1 LIKKASL
8 SGKPF
13 AVHTSFINKKFM
25 SGLQNFVQLPVA
37 DGTTMQAYTS
47 LPEHGK
53 SPFPG
58 LVLFQEAFGVN
69 HYIRKLADRFAAE
82 GYLVIA
88 PELFHRSGPPGAA
101 IDYTDFPSAMPHLKA
116 ITVEGL
122 EADIRAA
129 WNWLQNNSQVT
140 GEHIVATGYCLG
152 GRVSFLANT
161 ILPFRAVA
169 SYYGAGIVPDLIK
182 RAASINAPHLFFW
195 GGKDQHIPKEQ
206 IETVKTEM
214 TNAGKKFINVE
225 FSDADHG
232 FFCDERA
239 SFNADA
245 SELAWGLTLEFFI
258 QKMKR

>member
-1 LIKKASL
+1 
-8 SGKPF
+8 
-13 AVHTSFINKKFM
+13 
-25 SGLQNFVQLPVA
+25 
-37 DGTTMQAYTS
+37 
-47 LPEHGK
+47 
-53 SPFPG
+53 
-58 LVLFQEAFGVN
+58 
-69 HYIRKLADRFAAE
+69 
-82 GYLVIA
+82 
-88 PELFHRSGPPGAA
+88 
-101 IDYTDFPSAMPHLKA
+101 
-116 ITVEGL
+116 
-122 EADIRAA
+122 
-129 WNWLQNNSQVT
+129 
-140 GEHIVATGYCLG
+140 
-152 GRVSFLANT
+152 
-161 ILPFRAVA
+161 LPFRAVA

-232 FFCDERA
+232 FFCDEKV

>member
-1 LIKKASL
+1 
-8 SGKPF
+8 
-13 AVHTSFINKKFM
+13 M

-47 LPEHGK
+47 IPAHGK

-58 LVLFQEAFGVN
+58 LILFQEAFGVN
-69 HYIRKLADRFAAE
+69 HHIRKLADRFADE
-82 GYLVIA
+82 GYFVIA
-88 PELFHRSGPPGAA
+88 PELFHRSGKPGIE
-101 IDYTDFPSAMPHLKA
+101 IDYTDFPSAMPHMKA
-116 ITVEGL
+116 LTLEGL
-122 EADIRAA
+122 EADVRAT
-129 WNWLQNNSQVT
+129 WNWLENHGQVEN
-140 GEHIVATGYCLG
+140 GKIVATGYCLG

-161 ILPFRAVA
+161 MFPFKAVA
-169 SYYGAGIVPDLIK
+169 SYYGAGIAPDLIK

-206 IETVKTEM
+206 IATVKSELTKV
-214 TNAGKKFINVE
+214 GKQSINVE

-245 SELAWGLTLEFFI
+245 AELAWGLTLEFFI
-258 QKMKR
+258 QKMKV

>member
-1 LIKKASL
+1 
-8 SGKPF
+8 
-13 AVHTSFINKKFM
+13 M
-25 SGLQNFVQLPVA
+25 SALQNFVQLSVA

-47 LPEHGK
+47 IPAHGK
-53 SPFPG
+53 SPFPA
-58 LVLFQEAFGVN
+58 LILFQEAFGVN
-69 HYIRKLADRFAAE
+69 HHIRKLADRFADE

-88 PELFHRSGPPGAA
+88 PELFHRSGAA
-101 IDYTDFPSAMPHLKA
+101 GTEIDYTDFPSAMPHMQA

-122 EADIRAA
+122 EADIHAA
-129 WNWLQNNSQVT
+129 WNWLNSNSQVLH
-140 GEHIVATGYCLG
+140 GQIVATGYCLG

-161 ILPFRAVA
+161 LLPFKAAV
-169 SYYGAGIVPDLIK
+169 SYYGAGIAPEIIK
-182 RAASINAPHLFFW
+182 RAASLQAPHLFFW

-239 SFNADA
+239 SFNAEA
-245 SELAWGLTLEFFI
+245 AELAWGLTLEFFI
-258 QKMKR
+258 QKLKR